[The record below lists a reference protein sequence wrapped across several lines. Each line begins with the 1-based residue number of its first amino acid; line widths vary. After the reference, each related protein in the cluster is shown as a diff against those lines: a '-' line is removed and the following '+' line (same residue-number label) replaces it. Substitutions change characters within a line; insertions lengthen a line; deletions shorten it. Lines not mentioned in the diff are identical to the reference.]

1 MLVYGTICAHMRKLC
16 SLYLV
21 TTKLALAMQLGSS
34 SLSASQTIIDARAQ
48 ARVGP
53 GLVMLLVYSML
64 YVFFTQRNAL
74 LMCDRCLFCWNVFLL

>member
-1 MLVYGTICAHMRKLC
+1 MVLYVPICVSCVHYILLPLR
-16 SLYLV
+16 YNE
-21 TTKLALAMQLGSS
+21 QLGSS

-74 LMCDRCLFCWNVFLL
+74 LMCDRCLFGWNVFLL